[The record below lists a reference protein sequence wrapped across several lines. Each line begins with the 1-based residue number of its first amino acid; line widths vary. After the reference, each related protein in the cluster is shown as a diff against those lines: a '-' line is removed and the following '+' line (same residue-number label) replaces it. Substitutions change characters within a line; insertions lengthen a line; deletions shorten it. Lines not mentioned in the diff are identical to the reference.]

1 MKETAMAAALKEAGI
16 SPRLA
21 ALNKACALFLNQG
34 GTIDEWQRQRTV
46 VDEYFSRMLNSGQ
59 PTGAQ
64 SGHASHS
71 TVQQPIPDSGQLSRA
86 SNGPH
91 TSATVGNPNQSEG
104 LSKRANHDGQ
114 TPIAPALSSIASEAI
129 STAPAKASASI
140 PARDPSAG
148 FVQASIAANREIAK
162 SILYRVKTSDHR
174 WWGDVHPYE
183 IEGMH
188 RDSLRGKAL
197 LAACGAL
204 NTKQMRMPFRD
215 LLSDTK
221 ATVAMNRANKE
232 LSHVA

>member
-34 GTIDEWQRQRTV
+34 GTSDEWQRQRVV
-46 VDEYFSRMLNSGQ
+46 VDEYFSRMLNGDHAKV
-59 PTGAQ
+59 AQ
-64 SGHASHS
+64 SGQGKAYP
-71 TVQQPIPDSGQLSRA
+71 VQQPIPDRGQVQGA
-86 SNGPH
+86 NDGHPTH
-91 TSATVGNPNQSEG
+91 APVGNPNQSEG
-104 LSKRANHDGQ
+104 QLGFAHTGLSLS
-114 TPIAPALSSIASEAI
+114 APTLSPIASEASESMAQKPI
-129 STAPAKASASI
+129 VAT

-148 FVQASIAANREIAK
+148 FIQASIAANREIAK